1 MLGNYLRVHVPSFEI
16 NFDLLKSWLANVGVF
31 QINCLSDFDAIISY
45 SSNSEVRDRPRC
57 IRSRY
62 KFYRQYSLIEQVKEP
77 CLGTPS
83 VKQEGINS
91 EKYSLPLDGIQSE
104 KCNALQLPQQ
114 H

>member
-1 MLGNYLRVHVPSFEI
+1 MQSFHTQAT
-16 NFDLLKSWLANVGVF
+16 LKFVTA
-31 QINCLSDFDAIISY
+31 QDA
-45 SSNSEVRDRPRC
+45 SEVGISSTYP
-57 IRSRY
+57 
-62 KFYRQYSLIEQVKEP
+62 QYSLIEQVKEP